1 MVKLIGGVVVVWSNE
16 SLFKVQVTC
25 LCLKAEEIEPSRR
38 TEKLSDA
45 EGVRKELDK
54 DKTK

>member
-25 LCLKAEEIEPSRR
+25 LCLKAEEIEPNRR
-38 TEKLSDA
+38 TENLSDA